1 MVKNIPP
8 SPPVRI
14 ASTSMPCGSTV
25 TSPPPTSETSRDWSS
40 IASPT
45 ESSTIMTPT
54 PMEKPSRRKSER
66 AFLTRRW
73 RKARVPIMTGPEP
86 VLGHDPTV
94 QHVDHAASL
103 RGQALVMG
111 HDEQGGAVLIE
122 PAKEVED
129 LATGGGVELTGR
141 LVGEQDRRP
150 VGERAGDR
158 HPLHLST
165 GELGG
170 TVPLAVTEPDV
181 LQQLPRPRPP
191 PGAGTPASAIGSS
204 TFSRAVSTGRR

>member
-14 ASTSMPCGSTV
+14 ASISMPCGSTV

-45 ESSTIMTPT
+45 ESSTIITPT
-54 PMEKPSRRKSER
+54 PSEKPSRRKSER

-73 RKARVPIMTGPEP
+73 RKASVAIIGHRP

-94 QHVDHAASL
+94 QHVDDAARL
-103 RGQALVMG
+103 RGQALVVG
-111 HDEQGGAVLIE
+111 HDDEGGAVPIE
-122 PAKEVED
+122 PAEEVED

-170 TVPLAVTEPDV
+170 TVPVAMTEPDV
-181 LQQLPRPRPP
+181 LEQLPGTRPSPGEPAHRPRPS
-191 PGAGTPASAIGSS
+191 GARRSL
-204 TFSRAVSTGRR
+204 GR